1 MYTQRF
7 KDKIIISGINVESYS
22 YSKILIRNYTRRK
35 RKDKN
40 KDDNKDDNSI
50 LKDEKPK
57 KSNFS
62 INRTKTKIRRLVNS
76 NSNLRK
82 FLTLTSKITDVKE
95 SNYCFNLFTQ
105 RLKKRFPE
113 FKYIAIIEFQ
123 KDIDFFG
130 KKKINGGAVHYHLLC
145 NLRYVKSKQ
154 LQDIWTHGF
163 IKIKKVNTTK
173 NLGFYL
179 CKYLPKDMSDKRLF
193 GKKKYFCSRD
203 LKRPTELIG
212 NEAIMFMNRYAHN
225 LNFIKE
231 YTFENDYLGKTLY
244 KIFNFKRNV

>member
-7 KDKIIISGINVESYS
+7 KNKVIISGVNVESYT
-22 YSKILIRNYTRRK
+22 YEKLILKNYKRHK
-35 RKDKN
+35 RKVKK
-40 KDDNKDDNSI
+40 KDDDISKN
-50 LKDEKPK
+50 EKKK

-62 INRTKTKIRRLVNS
+62 INRTRTRIRRLVNS

-82 FLTLTSKITDVKE
+82 FLTLTSKITDVKK

-105 RLKKRFPE
+105 RLKDRYPE
-113 FKYIAIIEFQ
+113 FKYIAVIEFQ

-130 KKKINGGAVHYHLLC
+130 KKKINGGAVHYHLIC
-145 NLRYVKSKQ
+145 DLRYVKSKQ

-163 IKIKKVNTTK
+163 IKIKKVNTVK

-179 CKYLPKDMSDKRLF
+179 CKYLQKDMSDKRLF
-193 GKKKYFCSRD
+193 GKKKFFCSQD
-203 LKRPTELIG
+203 LEKPDELIG
-212 NEAIMFMNRYAHN
+212 YQAIAFMDRNIHN
-225 LNFIKE
+225 LEFIKE
-231 YTFENDYLGKTLY
+231 YTFENDYLGKVSY